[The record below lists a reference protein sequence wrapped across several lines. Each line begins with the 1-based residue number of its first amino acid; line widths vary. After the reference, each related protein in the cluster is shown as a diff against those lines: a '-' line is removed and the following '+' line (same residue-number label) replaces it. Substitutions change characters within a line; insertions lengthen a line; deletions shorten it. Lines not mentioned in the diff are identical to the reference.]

1 MVAALSMV
9 KISKVFPGVKAL
21 QEVSLELQSGEVHV
35 LLGENG
41 AGKSTLMK
49 ILAGIYQPDEG
60 HILIDGKPVSLKSPR
75 EAQRA
80 GISMIHQ
87 ELNLV
92 PYQSVAENI
101 LLGREPRF
109 RRAPFLIDRREVR
122 RQASLLL
129 ESVGLEISPLVTV
142 SSLSVAQQQMVA
154 IAKALSVQAKVI
166 VMDEPTASLTTREI
180 EKLFLIIERLKS
192 QGITIVYI
200 SHRLQEVHRIGDR
213 STVLRDGKVV
223 DVVELTRVSVEDL
236 IRMMVGQKAA
246 GQAQRQP
253 VTPGRELLRIEGLPA
268 RSGTHDATFQLCS
281 GEIVGL
287 AGVVGSGRT
296 ELAHAIFGIDRLK
309 DGRMLLHGKPVLIKS
324 PKGAVNLGI
333 GLLPEDR
340 RHCGLFDILSFRDNV
355 VSAAQRLLSRLGIT
369 RPSLERQVSKKFIQ
383 DLRIATPSITKQV
396 KFLSG
401 GNQQKTVIAKWL
413 CSQAQIFIF
422 DEPTRG
428 VDVGAR
434 REVHQLMNELTQS
447 GAGILMISSDLPE
460 LLDMSDRIYVL
471 NRGQIVT
478 ELKSRE
484 TTHEEVLTYAT
495 KSN

>member
-1 MVAALSMV
+1 MATALSMIR
-9 KISKVFPGVKAL
+9 ISKAFPGVKAL

-49 ILAGIYQPDEG
+49 ILAGIYQPDQG
-60 HILIDGKPVSLKSPR
+60 QILVDGKPVSLKSPR
-75 EAQRA
+75 EAQRV

-92 PYQSVAENI
+92 PFQSIAENI

-109 RRAPFLIDRREVR
+109 RRAPFLIDRGEIKK
-122 RQASLLL
+122 QASMLL
-129 ESVGLEISPLVTV
+129 ESVGLGINPLVTV

-154 IAKALSVQAKVI
+154 IAKALSVQAKII

-213 STVLRDGKVV
+213 STVLRDGKVIG
-223 DVVELTRVSVEDL
+223 VVELARVSLEDL
-236 IRMMVGQKAA
+236 IRMMVGEKAA
-246 GQAQRQP
+246 GQAQRYP

-268 RSGTHDATFQLCS
+268 SSGVSDTAFQLRS

-287 AGVVGSGRT
+287 AGVVGAGRT
-296 ELAHAIFGIDRLK
+296 ELAHAIFGIDPLK
-309 DGRMLLHGKPVLIKS
+309 DGRMFLHGKPALIKS
-324 PKGAVNLGI
+324 PKSAVSLGI

-340 RHCGLFDILSFRDNV
+340 RRCGLFDILSFRDNV
-355 VSAAQRLLSRLGIT
+355 VSAAQRLLSRFGIT
-369 RPSLERQVSKKFIQ
+369 RPSLERQVSKKFVQ
-383 DLRIATPSITKQV
+383 DLRIVTPGITKQV

-460 LLDMSDRIYVL
+460 LLDMSDRMYVL
-471 NRGQIVT
+471 NRGKIVT
-478 ELKSRE
+478 ELNSRE
-484 TTHEEVLTYAT
+484 TTHEEVLRYAT